1 MLALSLCTTGFT
13 PRFTLGRSL
22 ETISAGAEVATLP
35 RYSPAVRRATI
46 GCRVPQPVLS
56 FDESAYEED
65 RLARDAEAMA
75 AMAVEEAKA
84 AEDAKYAALRNP
96 WKWVIR
102 RRIWDLMEA
111 EDYACQP
118 RPVHHR
124 IPNFVDAE
132 RAAARLARL
141 PEFERAAM
149 VKVNPDSPQ
158 RSVRRLVLSQGKV
171 LLTPQPRLRTGFFS
185 TLSVADNLR
194 PGDQLDALTNSK
206 GVAQHGTQV

>member
-1 MLALSLCTTGFT
+1 MLLTLGLCSTGFT
-13 PRFTLGRSL
+13 ARLTLSRPPLDAISIGVEVDTLSCHTTTGRW
-22 ETISAGAEVATLP
+22 T
-35 RYSPAVRRATI
+35 SP
-46 GCRVPQPVLS
+46 PVMS
-56 FDESAYEED
+56 FDASAYEED

-84 AEDAKYAALRNP
+84 AEDAKYAVLRNP

-141 PEFERAAM
+141 SEFERAAM
-149 VKVNPDSPQ
+149 VKVNPDTPQ

-194 PGDQLDALTNSK
+194 PGDQHDALTNSK